1 MSEKPKRQMTPEHLE
16 KLAIARAK
24 ANEVR
29 SKQSLVKK
37 AEKEEERKKKQQELE
52 EKYKQVTGKAKP
64 TFTPPQQKDKV
75 VDEKLEDEAKTQDDK
90 KLTAPKKKVKK
101 VFEIDSDEGSSSS
114 SDSDDE
120 YDISPIKQKYKQ
132 KYRQKYSA
140 RYTQPIQQP
149 YNPHQD
155 AVTIAKFNIQSKV
168 NQEVQK
174 MAMASLFG

>member
-1 MSEKPKRQMTPEHLE
+1 MSEKPKKVITPEHRERLN
-16 KLAIARAK
+16 LALKK

-37 AEKEEERKKKQQELE
+37 AEKEEEKKKKQQELE
-52 EKYKQVTGKAKP
+52 EKYTQITGKSKP
-64 TFTPPQQKDKV
+64 VFKPPQQTEKV
-75 VDEKLEDEAKTQDDK
+75 LEEKLEDDAKTQDDE
-90 KLTAPKKKVKK
+90 KLSAPKKKVKK

-114 SDSDDE
+114 SDSEEE

-140 RYTQPIQQP
+140 RYTQPTQQP

-155 AVTIAKFNIQSKV
+155 ALTIAKFNIQSKV